1 MADKNTKVY
10 HISKRASDGKWAIKF
25 AGGEKAIKLFDT
37 KQEAMAYG
45 DSLAGNQN
53 GIVLVHASKGTK
65 AGKIQKQKSAG
76 KNIK

>member
-45 DSLAGNQN
+45 
-53 GIVLVHASKGTK
+53 TK
-65 AGKIQKQKSAG
+65 TESSWSTPPRAPRPGRFRSRKAPG
-76 KNIK
+76 RT